1 MFQQA
6 VDFTLVKQESLAR
19 EKFSRNE
26 VQKDTHVVAKGLPFT
41 LDVSS
46 ENVNLHNARLYAK
59 LFYDS
64 DFDDDFKSVDYVKS
78 EPMTY
83 KVFISTG
90 GDRATIECRIFVL
103 TSQHEDSLFRVKAGC
118 VFGNNAAVEVTSEP
132 IRVVSKP
139 SQVHK
144 EKRKRAGVVTTAP
157 STPIAPPSPIS
168 SITGKRKEN
177 DLVLETLYRL
187 EEQQRQQ
194 KAIIEQ
200 LLVQQKPATVAT
212 AKESEDDFESLFHKF
227 LGAYTKVPA
236 EDRPNKVR
244 KVLADVAPYHSET
257 LAEFITLCAAPDN
270 GIHEKM
276 PLSLSQILENV
287 DIPLANST
295 DGASKKEL
303 EAWDNLYSELT
314 WSPESDNTLQ

>member
-1 MFQQA
+1 LYFG
-6 VDFTLVKQESLAR
+6 SLIVLTV
-19 EKFSRNE
+19 SI
-26 VQKDTHVVAKGLPFT
+26 GLPFT

-46 ENVNLHNARLYAK
+46 ENINLHNARLYAK
-59 LFYDS
+59 LYYDS
-64 DFDDDFKSVDYVKS
+64 DFDEDFKPVDYVKV

-83 KVFISTG
+83 KVFISAG

-118 VFGNNAAVEVTSEP
+118 VFGSNPALEVTSEP

-157 STPIAPPSPIS
+157 STPIAPSSPSVA

-177 DLVLETLYRL
+177 DLVMETLYRM

-194 KAIIEQ
+194 RAIIEQ
-200 LLVQQKPATVAT
+200 LLLQRPAAT
-212 AKESEDDFESLFHKF
+212 TSKESDDDFESLFQKF
-227 LGAYTKVPA
+227 LGAYAKLPA
-236 EDRPNKVR
+236 DERPTKVR
-244 KVLADVAPYHSET
+244 KVLAEVAPTHT
-257 LAEFITLCAAPDN
+257 DALAEFITLCASPDN
-270 GIHEKM
+270 GIHSKM
-276 PLSLSQILENV
+276 PLSLSQILESI
-287 DIPLANST
+287 DIPSISST
-295 DGASKKEL
+295 DGTSKKEE

-314 WSPESDNTLQ
+314 WSPESDNKEIDTH